1 VPLNR
6 RKGVPDRQY
15 AKAVAYR
22 GATFQR
28 ASLMLAL
35 SAILLSFL
43 LVATPGWR
51 TSAASA
57 QRASTPS
64 LERSRAIP
72 KLVPAPSQLRDE
84 CVFAATRLGFPVP
97 CPQLVP
103 LFLGRPMSCPRPVG
117 AASGFPPCVGVEGAA
132 QYSIFFLQ
140 FYGFDVP
147 KGYSG
152 INGKPVGH
160 VTLEAHRIMDD
171 PLLTPCIGGRI
182 AGTARIGIWTTR
194 EFTCPNDSPSI
205 ERDAVHGEGAYVGHL
220 ALAWTADGI
229 SYIASAHGHT
239 TANLTLL
246 KRFVHSIALISPG
259 DSSG

>member
-1 VPLNR
+1 M
-6 RKGVPDRQY
+6 
-15 AKAVAYR
+15 
-22 GATFQR
+22 FQR
-28 ASLMLAL
+28 ASLTLAL
-35 SAILLSFL
+35 STILLSVL
-43 LVATPGWR
+43 LVATLGWR
-51 TSAASA
+51 TSAAAVQTVSA
-57 QRASTPS
+57 PS

-72 KLVPAPSQLRDE
+72 KLVPAPSHLRGE
-84 CVFAATRLGFPVP
+84 CVLAATRLGFAVP

-103 LFLGRPMSCPRPVG
+103 SLSGRAMSCPGPVG
-117 AASGFPPCVGVEGAA
+117 AASAFPSCVGVEGAA
-132 QYSIFFLQ
+132 RYSIFFLE

-152 INGKPVGH
+152 INGTRVGH
-160 VTLEAHRIMDD
+160 VTLEAHRFADD
-171 PLLTPCIGGRI
+171 PLKPCIGGRTL
-182 AGTARIGIWTTR
+182 GTAHIGTWVTR
-194 EFTCPNDSPSI
+194 EFTCPDDKPSI

-259 DSSG
+259 NSSG